1 MKAKTLV
8 ELLTLSSSLYV
19 LSKDTQLM
27 DRLKEMADS
36 GKTKINKAMER
47 EQNEDGTDMDFLD
60 QLIVKAGQAKE
71 ELEDRIEVAVATFY
85 KKINVAH
92 TDEIRSLSEKLTQAE
107 KSIALMEAR
116 LNELDQKES

>member
-85 KKINVAH
+85 
-92 TDEIRSLSEKLTQAE
+92 
-107 KSIALMEAR
+107 
-116 LNELDQKES
+116 